1 MNEESEI
8 FLRPDLSYRNA
19 TTTGFAARDDEPA
32 GWRSLPTAEMMRATF
47 GGQRK
52 TCMAMALSTIIEQSV
67 GYNRGRGQK
76 QDRLMKPIFVQLQC
90 APGKTYEVADAIYQ
104 TELVS
109 ELYSTSG
116 DYDLL
121 LKVYIKDEQDIGKFI
136 NDNIANIPGIV
147 RSLTTLT
154 FRAF

>member
-1 MNEESEI
+1 LHGDGA
-8 FLRPDLSYRNA
+8 FDHYREKA
-19 TTTGFAARDDEPA
+19 DRH
-32 GWRSLPTAEMMRATF
+32 
-47 GGQRK
+47 
-52 TCMAMALSTIIEQSV
+52 
-67 GYNRGRGQK
+67 RGRSQK
-76 QDRLMKPIFVQLQC
+76 QDTLMKPIFVQLQC
-90 APGKTYEVADAIYQ
+90 SPGKTYEVADAIYQ

-121 LKVYIKDEQDIGKFI
+121 MKVYIAEEQDIGKFI
-136 NDNIANIPGIV
+136 NDHIANIPGIM